1 MDTNKRNSMFKYMII
16 AHIAAM
22 VLYYPATGLAY
33 RHNNILYDIL
43 CAAVTVWEI
52 YLCRKDERHE
62 VFWLIYMGILVLGIV
77 SLHIN
82 HFYPKHIAG
91 NWEYVVLFLGAP
103 VYMAFGMIERRLISA
118 FLLIEAAAVI
128 LLGYLLFITVRRLKN
143 KRSVKP

>member
-1 MDTNKRNSMFKYMII
+1 MDTGKRNRMFKYMII

-22 VLYYPATGLAY
+22 VLYIPATGLAY

-43 CAAVTVWEI
+43 CAAVTVLEI
-52 YLCRKDERHE
+52 YLCWKDERHE
-62 VFWLIYMGILVLGIV
+62 VFWLFYMGVLFLGLA

-82 HFYPKHIAG
+82 HFYPRYIAG
-91 NWEYVVLFLGAP
+91 NWEYFVLFLGAP

-118 FLLIEAAAVI
+118 FLLIEVAAVI
-128 LLGYLLFITVRRLKN
+128 LLEYLLFITVRRLKN